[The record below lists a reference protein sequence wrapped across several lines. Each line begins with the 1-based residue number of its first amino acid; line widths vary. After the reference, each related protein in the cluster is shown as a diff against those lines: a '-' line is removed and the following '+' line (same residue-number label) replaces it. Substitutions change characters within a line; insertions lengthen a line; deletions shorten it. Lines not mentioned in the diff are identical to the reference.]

1 MKAYNHASTILGHDC
16 FAIIGLDMASA
27 HTDTCSDEI
36 GQLEELVE
44 SMGNPM
50 AKPSYPNR
58 STPNSITNQHA
69 NQFGGPRKMRGC
81 DLRRSWRVPK
91 S

>member
-1 MKAYNHASTILGHDC
+1 MPPLSLVMIV

-50 AKPSYPNR
+50 AKPSLPQ
-58 STPNSITNQHA
+58 SIDAQLLTNQHA
-69 NQFGGPRKMRGC
+69 NQFGGSRKMHGC